1 MSTADIGIKLNFNA
15 ALDVASLNVIL
26 RNIKDALGP
35 IGKDIKLLDAAK
47 INEELRKVQSEAS
60 SLVNSLNNA
69 DNSTK
74 NLGKSASMLER
85 LFNFNQITQAVT
97 QVAGAFQSVL
107 SVGNEYESTL
117 AAVGAVTG
125 QSGEGLNKLGAGA
138 RELSKEFG
146 GSASDNLKSYQG
158 ILSKLGPQVAENSEA
173 LKSMGKTVNLLSA
186 ASGDDAATS
195 MNALVDTMLQLGLTT
210 GDAAKDAA
218 TMTQVADAL
227 AASAKVGA
235 AEIPQVA
242 ASMLQVGVAAKGAKL
257 DLASTTGAIQ
267 LLAVGGK
274 TGSEAG
280 IALRNVLGLMQKA
293 SGTAEIAMS
302 KLGTSSKELGELLT
316 TKGLDAALGKIKTG
330 MDGLGSAAEKNATLM
345 TIFGTENSAAA
356 GILLDNLGQY
366 NQFKEG
372 IQDAVNAGATGAD
385 GAVAQAEARLHTAE
399 AITKRIVAQVEDV
412 YIGIQQTFG
421 SGISAVLTATT
432 QIAPALTSIASI
444 KELIPE
450 ESLTRVKDFALNI
463 VSKLLPGLFGQAA
476 AQTAVAASST
486 VAAAGMTATTAAT
499 ATAGTAAG
507 ASSTAFSAMWT
518 AMLGPVGIAIAA
530 FVAIGAAIYLL
541 YENVE
546 SFRKVVDTAINF
558 VIEAFNIVLPVI
570 KKVGEYFI
578 SFGSLIFNYLTMP
591 LQIGWEIIKAVVG
604 ALFSFGDGTK
614 ASSGALKILGDVF
627 AWIGDK
633 LNMVLAVL
641 DGFKAGL
648 SAVVDGIGP
657 IVSAITKGDLS
668 GAATAMFD
676 AGKNAVGAFQD
687 GMTNSYQENSTADL
701 KEKIGKDLSEGIKIA
716 AKFEDQTDFNAIIT
730 QYDDVNKKI
739 AELRNKQNA
748 GPLTK
753 DDQESLKQLQQEAEN
768 TAKKIAEIAPQ
779 TKANMGVA
787 VDAAGKLKETFTINT
802 EAARDFANTQKT
814 AFGKDVKQSQQDISK
829 TLLQQ
834 TGIYD
839 SQKNKLKEIA
849 AAATEAAKAGKSD
862 QAQKLMKE
870 YEDLRVKVEENG
882 KALVDNFNNAGK
894 AGLLTQ
900 NAVNGVAKSL
910 NITGEEAK
918 KSLITQ
924 ALTDAASKGKV
935 TDTEIAKIAQRF
947 GISTDEAKKMLIAQ
961 EKQTAEAAKTAAEVK
976 TIAASFDEAKKAA
989 DEVYSKSLSDAKTA
1003 RLRLMEAEKSGNK
1016 QAVKIAKDEY
1026 AEKVKAA
1033 KGFYKESENIGK
1045 IGEKTQTD
1053 IQGEKEKKSKEK
1065 QESEFQ
1071 RLKKTTN
1078 QELQRIES
1086 QLEQQKLDDVLKD
1099 RRKDNDQT
1107 ELYFQQRKLSL
1118 TRVQTDELRRQLK
1131 IEEGKELKPE
1141 NVPVSFKLEKNEPEQ
1156 LREFI
1161 DKLNIDIL
1169 KQEEKVKK
1177 LELKLD
1183 VDAQKLADDMRK
1195 VQLEQLH
1202 QDVELDLA
1210 FPEELIQEYQK
1221 DLNIVQS
1228 RLQQAIAENDAKGQ
1242 SELLKQ
1248 KDALNKAME
1257 KVRADAYK
1265 KESAEIDERAKKRKD
1280 DITKELNDQKD
1291 FNTRINTLLNQRSTT
1306 KIDDTNNAALKAL
1319 EAQKEQELITEQQ
1332 FNDRKSELEKQAGND
1347 RLALQSF
1354 LNGRQME
1361 AERQHSIALL
1371 QEEEQRL
1378 RDKRDL
1384 AVKNNDSKAAE
1395 ELNLQLN
1402 EVIKTLNDKQ
1412 SVIESL
1418 TPIFQNT
1425 MNDFAE
1431 GLFEFDEEAMKKPL
1445 RNMLGIV
1452 GGFISK
1458 LASAKIIEVLLG
1470 SIIGAGGL
1478 PGMLATFLLK
1488 PLIEQGIG
1496 AVIGPV
1502 ISSISSFSTGG
1513 IVTQPTVAV
1522 VGDRRSGAGD
1532 QTEFILGSDQL
1543 SHILKETLTPFTRE
1557 IKEGFYELG
1566 QKIDNISG
1574 RFHIAGNDLTTAVDR
1589 TRTANMRRI
1598 RSPFKS

>member
-1 MSTADIGIKLNFNA
+1 MATADIGIKLNFNA
-15 ALDVASLNVIL
+15 VLDVASLNVIL
-26 RNIKDALGP
+26 RSIKEALGP

-47 INEELRKVQSEAS
+47 INEELRKVQSEAAQ
-60 SLVNSLNNA
+60 LVNTLKNA
-69 DNSTK
+69 EEQTDK
-74 NLGKSASMLER
+74 LGKSGSMLER
-85 LFNFNQITQAVT
+85 LFKFNQITQAVT

-107 SVGNEYESTL
+107 AVGNEYESTL

-138 RELSKEFG
+138 RELAKEFG

-173 LKSMGKTVNLLSA
+173 LKSMGKTVNILSA

-242 ASMLQVGVAAKGAKL
+242 QSMLAVGVAAKGAKL

-280 IALRNVLGLMQKA
+280 VALRNVLGLMQKA
-293 SGTAEIAMS
+293 SGTAEVAMS

-356 GILLDNLGQY
+356 GILLDNLGQF
-366 NQFKEG
+366 NTFRDG
-372 IQDAVNAGATGAD
+372 IQSAVDAGATGAD

-412 YIGIQQTFG
+412 YVGIQQTFG

-444 KELIPE
+444 KELIPD
-450 ESLTRVKDFALNI
+450 ESINKVKDFALNI
-463 VSKLLPGLFGQAA
+463 LTKLLPGLFGQAA
-476 AQTAVAASST
+476 AQTAVAASAT
-486 VAAAGMTATTAAT
+486 GAAAGMTATTAAT
-499 ATAGTAAG
+499 TTAGAAAG
-507 ASSTAFSAMWT
+507 ASSTAFGTLWT
-518 AMLGPVGIAIAA
+518 TMLGPVGIAIAA
-530 FVAIGAAIYLL
+530 FVAIAGALYLL
-541 YENVE
+541 YQNVE

-558 VIEAFNIVLPVI
+558 VVQAFNIVLPVI
-570 KKVGEYFI
+570 KKVGEVFV
-578 SFGSLIFNYLTMP
+578 SLGGAIFNYLTLPM
-591 LQIGWEIIKAVVG
+591 QIGWEIIKSVVS

-614 ASSGALKILGDVF
+614 ASSGALKVLGDVF

-633 LNMVLAVL
+633 LNLVLSVL

-648 SAVVDGIGP
+648 NAIVGGIGP
-657 IVSAITKGDLS
+657 IVSAITKGDLT
-668 GAATAMFD
+668 GAASAMFD
-676 AGKNAVGAFQD
+676 AGKNAVGAFQN
-687 GMTNSYQENSTADL
+687 GMTDSYQEKTTEDL
-701 KEKIGKDLSEGIKIA
+701 KNKIGKDLSEGITIA
-716 AKFEDQTDFNAIIT
+716 AKFEDQTDFTAMIGRYDEINA
-730 QYDDVNKKI
+730 KI
-739 AELRNKQNA
+739 AELRTKQSA

-753 DDQESLKQLQQEAEN
+753 EDQESLKQLQQEAEN

-779 TKANMGVA
+779 TKANMTVVA
-787 VDAAGKLKETFTINT
+787 DESGKLKEVFTINT
-802 EAARDFANTQKT
+802 QAARDFANTQKT
-814 AFGKDVKQSQQDISK
+814 AFGKDVQQSQQDISK
-829 TLLQQ
+829 SLLQQ
-834 TGIYD
+834 AGIYD

-862 QAQKLMKE
+862 QAQKLIKE

-900 NAVNGVAKSL
+900 NAINGVAKSMS
-910 NITGEEAK
+910 ITGDEAK

-924 ALTDAASKGKV
+924 ALSDAAAKGTV
-935 TDTEIAKIAQRF
+935 ADTEIAKIAQRF

-961 EKQTAEAAKTAAEVK
+961 QQQTAEAAKTAAEVK

-989 DEVYSKSLSDAKTA
+989 DEVYSKSKADAATA
-1003 RLRLMEAEKSGNK
+1003 RLRLVEAEKSGNK
-1016 QAVKIAKDEY
+1016 DSIRLAQENVKSQTKAAQERYKITQNLAKVAKDNEI
-1026 AEKVKAA
+1026 AIE
-1033 KGFYKESENIGK
+1033 G
-1045 IGEKTQTD
+1045 D
-1053 IQGEKEKKSKEK
+1053 KEKKKKEK
-1065 QESEFQ
+1065 EETAFQ
-1071 RLKKTTN
+1071 RVKKSTEY
-1078 QELQRIES
+1078 ELTSIEQKLTMEKS
-1086 QLEQQKLDDVLKD
+1086 QDILHGIRMDNDQTDLYFLQQKLD
-1099 RRKDNDQT
+1099 
-1107 ELYFQQRKLSL
+1107 L
-1118 TRVQTDELRRQLK
+1118 TRVQTSELKKQLG
-1131 IEEGKELKPE
+1131 IAQNLELKPE
-1141 NVPVSFKLEKNEPEQ
+1141 NVPVKFKLEKNEPEQ

-1161 DKLNIDIL
+1161 NKLNIDIL
-1169 KQEEKVKK
+1169 KQQSDIKKV
-1177 LELKLD
+1177 ELKLD

-1195 VQLEQLH
+1195 LKLQKLE
-1202 QDVELDLA
+1202 QDVELGLVM
-1210 FPEELIQEYQK
+1210 PEDVIAEYQK
-1221 DLNIVQS
+1221 DLAIVQT
-1228 RLQQAIAENDAKGQ
+1228 RMQEAIANNDAKAQ

-1248 KDALNKAME
+1248 QESLNKSME
-1257 KVRADAYK
+1257 KIRSDAYK
-1265 KESAEIDERAKKRKD
+1265 RENAKIDERAKKRKD
-1280 DITKELNDQKD
+1280 DLTNQLKDQQD
-1291 FNTRINTLLNQRSTT
+1291 FNA
-1306 KIDDTNNAALKAL
+1306 KMNAALNSRSSKVIDQANEAAL
-1319 EAQKEQELITEQQ
+1319 KDLENKKEQELITEQQ
-1332 FNDRKSELEKQAGND
+1332 YNEQKLALEQEIGNKK
-1347 RLALQSF
+1347 LALQAYI
-1354 LNGRQME
+1354 NGRQMQ
-1361 AERQHSIALL
+1361 AEREHSIALL
-1371 QEEEQRL
+1371 EEEKLRL
-1378 RDKRDL
+1378 QEKRDL
-1384 AVKNNDSKAAE
+1384 AVKNNDTKTAQD
-1395 ELNLQLN
+1395 LNKQLDD
-1402 EVIKTLNDKQ
+1402 VVKTLNDKQ

-1431 GLFEFDEEAMKKPL
+1431 GLFEFDEAAMKAPL
-1445 RNMLGIV
+1445 RNMLGIL
-1452 GGFISK
+1452 GGFLTK
-1458 LASAKIIEVLLG
+1458 LASTKVVEVLLG

-1488 PLIEQGIG
+1488 PIIEQGIG
-1496 AVIGPV
+1496 AIINPV
-1502 ISSISSFSTGG
+1502 ISSITSFSTGG
-1513 IVTQPTVAV
+1513 IVTQPTLAV
-1522 VGDRRSGAGD
+1522 VGDRRSSAGD

-1543 SHILKETLTPFTRE
+1543 SYILKETLTPFTRE
-1557 IKEGFYELG
+1557 IKEGFHELG

-1598 RSPFKS
+1598 RTPFK